1 MGRLAERIRLF
12 PIVGI
17 DTAVF
22 IYHFEGNP
30 TYLPLTR
37 ELFSSIETGER
48 TGVTSII
55 TLMEVLV
62 RPLSL
67 DRQDVAR
74 AYEAL
79 LVNFPNLVMADV
91 DRDVIRQAAHL
102 RAAYRIRTPDA
113 LQIGASLVHGAVAF
127 ITNDHLLKRLQDK
140 LEVIILDDHLGD

>member
-67 DRQDVAR
+67 DQQDVAR

-79 LVNFPNLVMADV
+79 LVNFPNLVLADI
-91 DRDVIRQAAHL
+91 DREVIHQAAHL
-102 RAAYRIRTPDA
+102 RAEYRLRTSDA
-113 LQIGASLVHGAVAF
+113 LQIGTSLDHGAAAF
-127 ITNDHLLKRLQDK
+127 ITNDRRLERLREK
-140 LEVIILDDHLGD
+140 LEVIILDEHLDD